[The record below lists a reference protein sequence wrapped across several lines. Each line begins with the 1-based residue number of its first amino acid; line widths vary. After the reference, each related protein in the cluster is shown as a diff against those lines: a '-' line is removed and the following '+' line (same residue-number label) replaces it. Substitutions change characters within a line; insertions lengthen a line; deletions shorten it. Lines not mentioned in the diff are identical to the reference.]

1 MTSNDLFEDI
11 LPLAPL
17 QEGMLFHATYDQDA
31 LDVYTVRL
39 AIDFEGPFDLDVF
52 RDAVRALLIRRG
64 NLRAGFLSENLSR
77 PVSVVPRAFDTPVV
91 VHDLS
96 GLGEPERAAR
106 LAELDAAE
114 RAVRFDLTAPP
125 LLRFTVVRT
134 AEQGW
139 RLMFAC
145 HHILL
150 DGWSMPI
157 VLGELFALYG
167 AGGDASALPPAAPFK
182 LYLAWLRKQ
191 DKQQGLAAWR
201 TAFDGLPGATLV
213 APDADGSVDAL
224 PGRLTV
230 DLPAGPS
237 ARLTALARRLGI
249 TVNTA
254 VQVAWGLLLARLT
267 RTEDVVFGA
276 TVSGRPPQIE
286 GVETMV
292 GLFINTVP
300 VRVRL
305 GAGESLRDLLLRVQD
320 EQSALLDH
328 HYIGLTEVQRATGHG
343 RLFDSLVAF
352 ESYPVDA
359 DSLQSSIGGLTV
371 TGVSGDDATHYPLTL
386 IVVPG
391 ERLQLRLGYQ
401 GGLFTPEAAGGL
413 LAALEGLLTAL
424 ADDDTRAV
432 TEALASIAV
441 PEGWTA
447 AAEAEAGGGTGPSVS
462 DLTVVTGGGRAP
474 RTPHEEVLC
483 GLFAEALGVP
493 SVSIDDNFFDLGG
506 HSLLATRLV
515 SRVRSVFDIELPV
528 RALFDAQTVAALAER
543 VVGSSTGGRP
553 PVRAAQER
561 PERVPLSF
569 AQRRLW
575 FLNRMEGPS
584 GTYNIPLAVRLSGA
598 LDVAAL
604 RSALVD
610 VVGRHESLRTVFPDA
625 DGQPWQQVVPVAEVS
640 LPFEVVEVTEEGLA
654 AALGSAASAGFD
666 LAVDLPVRASLFRVA
681 ESEHVLCVVVHHIAG
696 DGWSQAPLARDL
708 GAAYRARVDGAAP
721 EWAPL
726 PVQYADYALWQRDVL
741 GGEEDEGSPIAAQL
755 AYWRD
760 VLDGLPD
767 ELSLPVDR
775 ARPAVASY
783 RGGLVSVEL
792 GARLHRDLVGLAR
805 STRSSL
811 FMVLQAGVAGLLS
824 RLGAG
829 PDVPLGTAIAGRTDA
844 ALDELV
850 GFFVNTLVLRT
861 DVSGD
866 PGFRELVERVRVADL
881 AAYAHQDLPF
891 EQLVHAVQPTRSLAR
906 HPLFQVMIVLQ
917 NNAVAS
923 LDLPG
928 LTARPIDGDIG
939 AAKFDLGFNFV
950 ERKDDMGAPA
960 GVEVTVEY
968 SADLFDEDTVA
979 VLGRRLVRM
988 LTLAVADPAMPL
1000 SRLDLLEPREWQ
1012 QLLTGRPGIAPADGS
1027 ERSGG
1032 TDHADGPEHS
1042 GTLPG
1047 LFAAQVAR
1055 TPDRT
1060 AVVAEDAELS
1070 YAELDECSGR
1080 LAALLAAR
1088 GVRRGDVVAV
1098 AVPRSAALTVGH
1110 LAVLRA
1116 GAVCLPIQPDDPARR
1131 IAGILA
1137 AAAPAAVLTTR
1148 DTLPSLPASV
1158 REPVLVDEPAAVTVD
1173 AVRELPGPL
1182 PDSPAYLI
1190 HTSGAT
1196 GVLVPHRGLV
1206 NRLLWMRDAYGLGPD
1221 DRVLHKAP
1229 EDLDVSV
1236 WEQFAPLVAGS
1247 AQVVAGPGGHRD
1259 PVHLARLIRR
1269 TGVTTVHFAPSV
1281 LEVFLAGPE
1290 AAHCT
1295 GLRRVLCG
1303 GEPLPA
1309 GLPER
1314 FRALSA
1320 GAELHVL
1327 HGPTEASFDALAWD
1341 GTTGT
1346 PVAHPPAGRPVRNT
1360 RVYVLDG
1367 HLAPLPLGSTGELHV
1382 GGVQVAHGYLGR
1394 PDLTAQRFVADPYG
1408 PPGSRLFRTGDLAR
1422 ITRDGTVELLG
1433 RTDDR
1438 ITVGGRPVETGEIE
1452 GVLTTHPAVGAAI
1465 VTARPGPAG
1474 ATVLVAHHVPAD
1486 QAAPADAETLRAHAA
1501 TALPEYAVPAHYLAL
1516 DAFPRTA
1523 DGRIDLDALPEPHH
1537 STARAPRNDIEQTL
1551 CGLFADL
1558 LGKPVTS
1565 IDDSFFDLGGH
1576 SLLATRLVSRVRST
1590 FGIELPFR
1598 DIFDAQT
1605 VAALAERVVGSS
1617 TGGRPP
1623 VRAVAERPE
1632 RVPLAF
1638 AQRRLWFLNRMEGP
1652 SGTYNVPLAVRL
1664 TGSLDVAALTAAF
1677 NDVVAR
1683 HEALRTVFPETDGE
1697 PWQRVVPVA
1706 EATVPVD
1713 VVEVTEEGLAAALG
1727 SAASAGFDLAVDLPV
1742 RASLFRVAGTGT
1754 GAGAEHVLCVVMH
1767 HIAGDGWSQAPLAR
1781 DLAVAYRARL
1791 DGAMPDWQPLP
1802 VQYADY
1808 ALWQRDVLGGEE
1820 DEDSP
1825 IAAQLAYWRDALSG
1839 LPDELS
1845 LPVDR
1850 ARPAVA
1856 SYRGG
1861 LVSVELG
1868 ARLHRDLMDLARST
1882 RSSLFMV
1889 LQAGVAGLLS
1899 RLGAGPDVPLGT
1911 AIAGRTDAALDELV
1925 GFFVNTLV
1933 LRTDV
1938 SGEPGLKELV
1948 ERVRV
1953 ADLAAYAHQDL
1964 PFEQLV
1970 HAVQPTRSLARHP
1983 LFQVMIVL
1991 QNNAVASLDLP
2002 GLTARPIDQET
2013 SAAKFDLGFNFVERT
2028 DLDGAPAG
2036 IDVSIEYSADLFD
2049 ADTVRL
2055 IGERLA
2061 RLLTTGAA
2069 EPATPLTRI
2078 DLLDPAEHEQLLTG
2092 FNDTARTLE
2101 LPPVTE
2107 SGFAPETVAGLFA
2120 AQAARTPD
2128 RPAVVAED
2136 GELSY
2141 AELDER
2147 SSRLAAL
2154 LAARGVRRGDV
2165 VAVAVPRS
2173 AALTVALLAALKAGA
2188 AYLPVE
2194 TDYPAERIAYVLGD
2208 ARPAVL
2214 VTTGDALRALPEGV
2228 KGTVRSL
2235 VVLDDLGTDW
2245 ELTAVPADAVRAL
2258 PGPLPDSPA
2267 YVIYTSGSTGR
2278 PKGVVVPHRGIV
2290 NRLLWMQDAYR
2301 LGPDDRVLQKTPSGF
2316 DVSVWEFFWPLVTG
2330 SVQVA
2335 ARPGGHRDP
2344 AYLARLV
2351 QEAAVT
2357 TVHFVPSMLEVFLAE
2372 PEAARCTGLRRVLC
2386 SGEALPAGLRDRFR
2400 AVLGGVELHNLYGP
2414 TEASVDVTAWDCATA
2429 PDTPSVPI
2437 GRPIW
2442 NTRTYVLDAALI
2454 PAPTGSSGELYLG
2467 GVQLAHGYLGRP
2479 DLTAERFVADPYGP
2493 PGSRLYRTGDL
2504 ARVTRDGV
2512 IEFLGRTDDQ
2522 VKIRGQRI
2530 ELGEIEYALTRH
2542 PRVGS
2547 AVVTAHRDP
2556 SGDTRL
2562 AAYVTVAD
2570 PAAPVEAEELRDL
2583 LAALLPDHMVPAHY
2597 AVIDAV
2603 PVTPNGKVDKK
2614 ALPAPRLLDRRPG
2627 RAPRDETETVLC
2639 EIFAELLGHDTV
2651 HIDDN
2656 FFELGGHSLLATKL
2670 ISRVRDRLGAEMS
2683 VVSIFEAP
2691 TVATLAGRLGQDGTT
2706 GPTAPLLTLRP
2717 GGTDTPLFCVHP
2729 LGGLSWPYA
2738 GLAEHLPAEVALHGL
2753 QAVGLDGD
2761 DPLPGSLEEMAD
2773 DYVARI
2779 RAVQPEGPYRLLGW
2793 SLGGRIAHA
2802 MAVRLEAAGQE
2813 VELLALLDA
2822 YPSTTAEPDARFSE
2836 REFLDGIL
2844 SAAGL
2849 DAAGLD
2855 GPVDVDTV
2863 MAAVRS
2869 TGNDLAGLTAD
2880 QLRRLQRVM
2889 ANSFRLDGAALTGRC
2904 RAGAVMFAATV
2915 DPAGD
2920 PDHWL
2925 DHVDG
2930 PLEIHTV
2937 AVAHNDLVR
2946 PEPLAEIGAVLAKKL
2961 ARTAHAAGA

>member
-17 QEGMLFHATYDQDA
+17 QEGMLFHATYDEDA

-52 RDAVRALLIRRG
+52 HDAVRALLVRRN

-96 GLGEPERAAR
+96 ALDAAGRAAR
-106 LAELDAAE
+106 LAELQAAE

-125 LLRFTVVRT
+125 LLRFTVVRL
-134 AEQGW
+134 AENGW

-167 AGGDASALPPAAPFK
+167 ARGDASVLPPAAPFK

-191 DKQQGLAAWR
+191 DKERGLTAWR
-201 TAFDGLPGATLV
+201 SALDGLPGATLV
-213 APDADGSVDAL
+213 APDADDAPEAL
-224 PGRLTV
+224 PGRIV
-230 DLPAGPS
+230 ADLPAGPS
-237 ARLTALARRLGI
+237 ARLAALARRLGI

-254 VQVAWGLLLARLT
+254 VQAAWGLLLARLT
-267 RTEDVVFGA
+267 GTEDVVFGA
-276 TVSGRPPQIE
+276 TVSGRPPEID

-305 GAGESLRDLLLRVQD
+305 APGETLRDLLLRVQD

-328 HYIGLTEVQRATGHG
+328 HYLGLTEVQRAAGHG

-359 DSLQSSIGGLTV
+359 DSLQSSIGDLTV
-371 TGVSGDDATHYPLTL
+371 TGVTGDDATHYPLTL

-391 ERLQLRLGYQ
+391 ERVQLRLGYQ
-401 GGLFTPEAAGGL
+401 GGVFTPEVAGAL
-413 LAALEGLLTAL
+413 LTELERLLTAV
-424 ADDDTRAV
+424 ADDDTRPV
-432 TEALASIAV
+432 TEALASVTV
-441 PEGWTA
+441 PGGRTIGAAGAEGA
-447 AAEAEAGGGTGPSVS
+447 AGAAGGTSVS

-543 VVGSSTGGRP
+543 VVGSSAGGRP
-553 PVRAAQER
+553 PVRAAEER

-584 GTYNIPLAVRLSGA
+584 GTYNIPLAVRLSGT

-604 RSALVD
+604 RSALGD
-610 VVGRHESLRTVFPDA
+610 VVGRHESLRTVFPDV
-625 DGQPWQQVVPVAEVS
+625 DGQPWQQVVPTAGVDLPLEVTD
-640 LPFEVVEVTEEGLA
+640 VTEEGLE
-654 AALGSAASAGFD
+654 AALASAASAGFD
-666 LAVDLPVRASLFRVA
+666 LAVDLPVRASLFRVSA
-681 ESEHVLCVVVHHIAG
+681 TEHVLCVVVHHIAG

-708 GAAYRARVDGAAP
+708 GRAYRARLAGTAP
-721 EWAPL
+721 DWEPL

-741 GGEEDEGSPIAAQL
+741 GGEEDPESPIAAQL
-755 AYWRD
+755 AYWRET
-760 VLDGLPD
+760 LNGLPD
-767 ELSLPVDR
+767 ELGLPVDR
-775 ARPAVASY
+775 ARPEVASY
-783 RGGLVSVEL
+783 RGGLVRVDL

-805 STRSSL
+805 ATRSSL

-829 PDVPLGTAIAGRTDA
+829 TDVPLGTAIAGRTDA
-844 ALDELV
+844 ALDDLV

-891 EQLVHAVQPTRSLAR
+891 EQLVHAVQPSRSLAR

-928 LTARPIDGDIG
+928 LSARPIDGDIG

-950 ERKDDMGAPA
+950 ERKDAMGAPA

-968 SADLFDEDTVA
+968 SADLFDADTVA
-979 VLGRRLVRM
+979 LLGRRLVRL

-1000 SRLDLLEPREWQ
+1000 SGLDLLEPREWQ
-1012 QLLTGRPGIAPADGS
+1012 RLLTGRPGV
-1027 ERSGG
+1027 EQ
-1032 TDHADGPEHS
+1032 TDGPEPAD
-1042 GTLPG
+1042 TVPG
-1047 LFAAQVAR
+1047 LFAARAAL
-1055 TPDRT
+1055 TPDRP
-1060 AVVAEDAELS
+1060 AVVGEDAELT
-1070 YAELDECSGR
+1070 YAALDECSGR

-1098 AVPRSAALTVGH
+1098 AVPRSAALTVAH

-1116 GAVCLPIQPDDPARR
+1116 GAVCLPVRPDDPAGR
-1131 IAGILA
+1131 IARLLDET
-1137 AAAPAAVLTTR
+1137 APAAVLTTR
-1148 DTLPSLPASV
+1148 DARSCLPASV
-1158 REPVLVDEPAAVTVD
+1158 TEPVLIDEPAAVTVHAD
-1173 AVRELPGPL
+1173 HEPPGPL
-1182 PDSPAYLI
+1182 PDAPAYLI
-1190 HTSGAT
+1190 RTPG
-1196 GVLVPHRGLV
+1196 GKDVLLSHRGLV
-1206 NRLLWMRDAYGLGPD
+1206 NRLLWMRDAYGLGAD

-1229 EDLDVSV
+1229 EDADVSV
-1236 WEQFAPLVAGS
+1236 WERFAPLAAGS
-1247 AQVVAGPGGHRD
+1247 AQVVAGPGTDRD
-1259 PVHLARLIRR
+1259 PVRLARLIRR
-1269 TGVTTVHFAPSV
+1269 AGVTTVHFAPSL
-1281 LEVFLAGPE
+1281 LEVFLAEPE

-1309 GLPER
+1309 GLPDR

-1320 GAELHVL
+1320 GADLHVL
-1327 HGPTEASFDALAWD
+1327 HGAPETSSDALAWD
-1341 GTTGT
+1341 GTSGT
-1346 PVAHPPAGRPVRNT
+1346 ATAHPPAGRPVRNT

-1367 HLAPLPLGSTGELHV
+1367 RLAPLPAGSTGELYV
-1382 GGVQVAHGYLGR
+1382 GGAQVAYGYRNR
-1394 PDLTAQRFVADPYG
+1394 PDLTAERFVADPYG

-1422 ITRDGTVELLG
+1422 ITRDGTVELVG

-1438 ITVGGRPVETGEIE
+1438 ITVGGRTVEPGEAE
-1452 GVLTTHPAVGAAI
+1452 AVLTAHPAVAAAL

-1486 QAAPADAETLRAHAA
+1486 PAAPADAETLRAHAA
-1501 TALPEYAVPAHYLAL
+1501 AALPEYAVPAHYLAL

-1523 DGRIDLDALPEPHH
+1523 DGRIDRAALPEPHR
-1537 STARAPRNDIEQTL
+1537 STSRAPRDDIERTL
-1551 CGLFADL
+1551 CGLFSDL
-1558 LGKPVTS
+1558 LGKPVTG

-1605 VAALAERVVGSS
+1605 VAALAERVVASS
-1617 TGGRPP
+1617 AGGRPP

-1652 SGTYNVPLAVRL
+1652 SGTYNVPVAVRL
-1664 TGSLDVAALTAAF
+1664 TGPLDVAALTTAV

-1697 PWQRVVPVA
+1697 PWQRVVPA
-1706 EATVPVD
+1706 DRALVP
-1713 VVEVTEEGLAAALG
+1713 VEVTDVTEDGLEAALG
-1727 SAASAGFDLAVDLPV
+1727 AAASAGFDLAADLPV
-1742 RASLFRVAGTGT
+1742 RASLLRLSRT
-1754 GAGAEHVLCVVMH
+1754 EHVLCVVMH
-1767 HIAGDGWSQAPLAR
+1767 HIAGDGWSQAPLGR
-1781 DLAVAYRARL
+1781 DLATAYRARL
-1791 DGAMPDWQPLP
+1791 DGTAPDWEPLP

-1820 DEDSP
+1820 DPESP
-1825 IAAQLAYWRDALSG
+1825 IAAQLAHWRETLAG

-1861 LVSVELG
+1861 VVSVELG
-1868 ARLHRDLMDLARST
+1868 ARLHRDLADLARTT

-1899 RLGAGPDVPLGT
+1899 RLGAGTDVPLGT
-1911 AIAGRTDAALDELV
+1911 AIAGRTDAALDDLV

-1938 SGEPGLKELV
+1938 SGDPGLRELV

-1953 ADLAAYAHQDL
+1953 TDLAAYAHQDL

-1970 HAVQPTRSLARHP
+1970 HAVQPSRSLARHP

-2002 GLTARPIDQET
+2002 GLTARPVDGET

-2049 ADTVRL
+2049 AGTVRL

-2061 RLLTTGAA
+2061 RLLTTGVA

-2078 DLLDPAEHEQLLTG
+2078 DILDADEHERLVTG
-2092 FNDTARTLE
+2092 LNDTARALD

-2107 SGFAPETVAGLFA
+2107 SGFAPETIAGLFA
-2120 AQAARTPD
+2120 AQAASTPD
-2128 RPAVVAED
+2128 RPAVIGED
-2136 GELSY
+2136 AELSY
-2141 AELDER
+2141 AALDDR

-2173 AALTVALLAALKAGA
+2173 AALTVSLLAALKTGA

-2214 VTTGDALRALPEGV
+2214 VTTSAALRALPEAV

-2235 VVLDDLGTDW
+2235 IVLDDLGTDW
-2245 ELTAVPADAVRAL
+2245 ELTAVTAEEVRAL
-2258 PGPLPDSPA
+2258 PGPLPESPA

-2290 NRLLWMQDAYR
+2290 NRLLWMQDTYR
-2301 LGPDDRVLQKTPSGF
+2301 IGADDRVLQKTPSGF
-2316 DVSVWEFFWPLVTG
+2316 DVSVWEFFWPLVAG
-2330 SVQVA
+2330 STQVA

-2351 QEAAVT
+2351 RDAGVT

-2400 AVLGGVELHNLYGP
+2400 AALGGVGLHNLYGP

-2429 PDTPSVPI
+2429 PGTASVPI
-2437 GRPIW
+2437 GRPVW
-2442 NTRTYVLDAALI
+2442 NTRTYVLDAALN

-2467 GVQLAHGYLGRP
+2467 GVQLAHGYLNRP

-2530 ELGEIEYALTRH
+2530 EPGEIEHALTRH
-2542 PRVGS
+2542 ERVGS

-2562 AAYVTVAD
+2562 AAYVTAAVPD
-2570 PAAPVEAEELRDL
+2570 APVAPEELRDH

-2627 RAPRDETETVLC
+2627 RAPRDATETALC
-2639 EIFAELLGHDTV
+2639 EIFAELLGHATV

-2656 FFELGGHSLLATKL
+2656 FFDLGGHSLLATKL
-2670 ISRVRDRLGAEMS
+2670 ISRVRDRLGTDLS

-2691 TVATLAGRLGQDGTT
+2691 TVATLAGRLGRDTAT
-2706 GPTAPLLTLRP
+2706 GPTSPLLTLRP

-2738 GLAEHLPAEVALHGL
+2738 GLAEHLPAEIGLHGL
-2753 QAVGLDGD
+2753 QAVGLEGD
-2761 DPLPGSLEEMAD
+2761 EPLPETLEEMAD

-2779 RAVQPEGPYRLLGW
+2779 RTVQPEGPYRLLGW

-2802 MAVRLEAAGQE
+2802 MAERLEAAGQE

-2822 YPSTTAEPDARFSE
+2822 YPNTTADPDARFSE

-2844 SAAGL
+2844 AAAGL
-2849 DAAGLD
+2849 DADALD
-2855 GPVDVDTV
+2855 GPVDLDTV
-2863 MAAVRS
+2863 MAAVRAA
-2869 TGNDLAGLTAD
+2869 GADLAGLTTG

-2889 ANSFRLDGAALTGRC
+2889 ANSFRLDGAAPTGRC
-2904 RAGAVMFAATV
+2904 RAGAVLFAATV
-2915 DPAGD
+2915 DPAGE
-2920 PDHWL
+2920 PGHWHG
-2925 DHVDG
+2925 HVDG
-2930 PLEIHTV
+2930 GLEVHPV
-2937 AVAHNDLVR
+2937 AAGHNDLMR

-2961 ARTAHAAGA
+2961 ARATGA

>member
-17 QEGMLFHATYDQDA
+17 QEGMLFHATYDEDA

-52 RDAVRALLIRRG
+52 RDAVRALLIRRS

-96 GLGEPERAAR
+96 ALGGPERAER
-106 LAELDAAE
+106 LAELEAAE

-125 LLRFTVVRT
+125 LLRFTVVRL
-134 AEQGW
+134 AENGW

-167 AGGDASALPPAAPFK
+167 ARGDASVLPPAAPFK

-191 DKQQGLAAWR
+191 DKEQGLTAWR
-201 TAFDGLPGATLV
+201 SALDGLRGATLV
-213 APDADGSVDAL
+213 APDADDTVDTL
-224 PGRLTV
+224 PGRIV
-230 DLPAGPS
+230 ADLPAGPS

-254 VQVAWGLLLARLT
+254 VQAAWGLLLARLT
-267 RTEDVVFGA
+267 GTEDVVFGA
-276 TVSGRPPQIE
+276 TVSGRPPE
-286 GVETMV
+286 LDGVETMV

-305 GAGESLRDLLLRVQD
+305 APGESLRELLLRVQD

-328 HYIGLTEVQRATGHG
+328 HYIGLTEVQRAAGHG

-359 DSLQSSIGGLTV
+359 DSLQSSIGDLTV

-391 ERLQLRLGYQ
+391 ERVQLRLGHQ
-401 GGLFTPEAAGGL
+401 GGVFTPEVAGAL
-413 LAALEGLLTAL
+413 LTELERLLTAV
-424 ADDDTRAV
+424 ADDDTRPV
-432 TEALASIAV
+432 TEALASVTV
-441 PEGWTA
+441 PGGWPASA
-447 AAEAEAGGGTGPSVS
+447 ARADDGGTGGTSVS
-462 DLTVVTGGGRAP
+462 DLTVVSGEGRAP

-543 VVGSSTGGRP
+543 VVGSSVGGRP
-553 PVRAAQER
+553 PVRAAAER

-584 GTYNIPLAVRLSGA
+584 GTYNIPLAVRLSGT

-625 DGQPWQQVVPVAEVS
+625 DGQPWQQVVPTADVD
-640 LPFEVVEVTEEGLA
+640 LPLEVVEVTEEDLE
-654 AALGSAASAGFD
+654 AALASAASAGFD
-666 LAVDLPVRASLFRVA
+666 LAADLPVRASLFRVSA
-681 ESEHVLCVVVHHIAG
+681 TEHVLCVVVHHIAG

-708 GAAYRARVDGAAP
+708 GLAYRARLTGTAP
-721 EWAPL
+721 EWEPL

-741 GGEEDEGSPIAAQL
+741 GGEDDADSPIAAQL

-760 VLDGLPD
+760 ALDGIPD

-783 RGGLVSVEL
+783 RGGVVSVEL

-829 PDVPLGTAIAGRTDA
+829 TDVPLGTAIAGRTDA
-844 ALDELV
+844 ALDDLV

-891 EQLVHAVQPTRSLAR
+891 EQLVHAVQPARSLAR

-950 ERKDDMGAPA
+950 ERKDDLGAPA

-968 SADLFDEDTVA
+968 SADLFDADTVA
-979 VLGRRLVRM
+979 VLGRRLVRL

-1000 SRLDLLEPREWQ
+1000 SGLDLLESREWQ
-1012 QLLTGRPGIAPADGS
+1012 QLLTGRPGI
-1027 ERSGG
+1027 EQ
-1032 TDHADGPEHS
+1032 ADGPDS
-1042 GTLPG
+1042 ADTVPG
-1047 LFAAQVAR
+1047 LFAARAAS
-1055 TPDRT
+1055 TPDRP
-1060 AVVAEDAELS
+1060 AVIGEDAELS

-1088 GVRRGDVVAV
+1088 GVRRGEVVAV
-1098 AVPRSAALTVGH
+1098 AVPRSAALTVAH

-1116 GAVCLPIQPDDPARR
+1116 GAVCLPLRPDDPAGR
-1131 IAGILA
+1131 IARILDET
-1137 AAAPAAVLTTR
+1137 APAAVLTTR
-1148 DTLPSLPASV
+1148 DTLSRLPASV
-1158 REPVLVDEPAAVTVD
+1158 TEPVLIDEPAAMTVD
-1173 AVRELPGPL
+1173 VAPHLPGPL
-1182 PDSPAYLI
+1182 PDAPAYLI
-1190 HTSGAT
+1190 RTPGGT
-1196 GVLVPHRGLV
+1196 DVLLPHRGIV
-1206 NRLLWMRDAYGLGPD
+1206 NRLLWMRDTYGLDAD

-1236 WEQFAPLVAGS
+1236 WEQFAPLAAGS
-1247 AQVVAGPGGHRD
+1247 AQVVAGPGSHRD
-1259 PVHLARLIRR
+1259 PVRLARLIRR
-1269 TGVTTVHFAPSV
+1269 AGVTTVHFAPSM
-1281 LEVFLAGPE
+1281 LEVFLAEPE

-1309 GLPER
+1309 GLPDR
-1314 FRALSA
+1314 FRALTA
-1320 GAELHVL
+1320 GTELHVL
-1327 HGPTEASFDALAWD
+1327 HGSTETSSDALAWD

-1346 PVAHPPAGRPVRNT
+1346 ATAHPPAGRPVRNT
-1360 RVYVLDG
+1360 RVYVLDA
-1367 HLAPLPLGSTGELHV
+1367 HLAPLPASSTGELYV
-1382 GGVQVAHGYLGR
+1382 GGAQLALGYRNR
-1394 PDLTAQRFVADPYG
+1394 PDLTAERFVADPYG

-1422 ITRDGTVELLG
+1422 ITRDGTVELVG

-1438 ITVGGRPVETGEIE
+1438 ITVGDRTVEPGEVE
-1452 GVLTTHPAVGAAI
+1452 RVLTAHPAVGAAV

-1474 ATVLVAHHVPAD
+1474 PTVLVAHHVPAD
-1486 QAAPADAETLRAHAA
+1486 PAAPADEETLRAHAA
-1501 TALPEYAVPAHYLAL
+1501 AALPEYAVPAHFLAL

-1523 DGRIDLDALPEPHH
+1523 DGRIDRAALPEPHR
-1537 STARAPRNDIEQTL
+1537 STARGPRNDIERTL
-1551 CGLFADL
+1551 CGLFAEL
-1558 LGKPVTS
+1558 LGKPVTT

-1652 SGTYNVPLAVRL
+1652 SGTYNVPVAVRL
-1664 TGSLDVAALTAAF
+1664 TGALDVAALSAAV

-1697 PWQRVVPVA
+1697 PWQRVVPAA
-1706 EATVPVD
+1706 EATVPVE
-1713 VVEVTEEGLAAALG
+1713 VVEVTEEGLTAAVEAV
-1727 SAASAGFDLAVDLPV
+1727 ASAGFDLAVDLPV
-1742 RASLFRVAGTGT
+1742 RASLFRVG
-1754 GAGAEHVLCVVMH
+1754 ESDHVLCVVMH
-1767 HIAGDGWSQAPLAR
+1767 HIAGDGWSQAPLGR

-1791 DGAMPDWQPLP
+1791 TGTAPEWEPLP

-1808 ALWQRDVLGGEE
+1808 ALWQRDVLGGE
-1820 DEDSP
+1820 DDADSP
-1825 IAAQLAYWRDALSG
+1825 IAAQLAYWRDALDG
-1839 LPDELS
+1839 IPDELS

-1861 LVSVELG
+1861 VVSVELG
-1868 ARLHRDLMDLARST
+1868 AGLHRDLTDLARTT

-1899 RLGAGPDVPLGT
+1899 RLGAGTDVPLGT
-1911 AIAGRTDAALDELV
+1911 AVAGRTDAALDELV

-1938 SGEPGLKELV
+1938 SGDPGLKELV

-1953 ADLAAYAHQDL
+1953 TDLAAFAHQDL

-1970 HAVQPTRSLARHP
+1970 HAVQPARSLARHP

-2002 GLTARPIDQET
+2002 GLTARPIDGDT
-2013 SAAKFDLGFNFVERT
+2013 AAAKFDLGFNFVERT

-2061 RLLTTGAA
+2061 RLLTTGVA

-2078 DLLDPAEHEQLLTG
+2078 DILAPDEHDRLVTG

-2107 SGFAPETVAGLFA
+2107 SGFAPETIAGLFA
-2120 AQAARTPD
+2120 ARAASTPD
-2128 RPAVVAED
+2128 RPAVIGEDAEL
-2136 GELSY
+2136 GY
-2141 AELDER
+2141 AELDDR

-2214 VTTGDALRALPEGV
+2214 VTTSQALAALPEEI

-2245 ELTAVPADAVRAL
+2245 ELAAVAAEEIRAL
-2258 PGPLPDSPA
+2258 PGPLPQSPA

-2290 NRLLWMQDAYR
+2290 NRLLWMQDTYR
-2301 LGPDDRVLQKTPSGF
+2301 IGADDRVLQKTPSGF
-2316 DVSVWEFFWPLVTG
+2316 DVSVWEFFWPLVAG
-2330 SVQVA
+2330 STQVA

-2351 QEAAVT
+2351 QESGIT

-2400 AVLGGVELHNLYGP
+2400 AALGGVELHNLYGP

-2429 PDTPSVPI
+2429 ADTASVPI
-2437 GRPIW
+2437 GRPVW
-2442 NTRTYVLDAALI
+2442 NTRTHVLDAALN
-2454 PAPTGSSGELYLG
+2454 PAPAGSSGELYLG
-2467 GVQLAHGYLGRP
+2467 GVQLAHGYLNRP

-2530 ELGEIEYALTRH
+2530 ELGEIEHALTRH

-2547 AVVTAHRDP
+2547 AVVTAHRDE

-2562 AAYVTVAD
+2562 AAYVTVTD
-2570 PAAPVEAEELRDL
+2570 PAAPVEPEELRDL
-2583 LAALLPDHMVPAHY
+2583 LAALLPDHMVPVHY

-2627 RAPRDETETVLC
+2627 RAPRDENETALC

-2670 ISRVRDRLGAEMS
+2670 ISRVRDRLGAELS

-2691 TVATLAGRLGQDGTT
+2691 TVATLAGRLGRDATT
-2706 GPTAPLLTLRP
+2706 GPTSPLLTLRP

-2738 GLAEHLPAEVALHGL
+2738 GLAEHLPTEVGLHGL

-2761 DPLPGSLEEMAD
+2761 APLPETLQEMAD
-2773 DYVARI
+2773 DYVARV
-2779 RAVQPEGPYRLLGW
+2779 RSVQPEGPYRLLGW

-2802 MAVRLEAAGQE
+2802 MAERLEAAGQE

-2822 YPSTTAEPDARFSE
+2822 YPSTTVDTDARFSE

-2849 DAAGLD
+2849 DASALD
-2855 GPVDVDTV
+2855 GPVDIDTV

-2869 TGNDLAGLTAD
+2869 TGDDLAGLTAD

-2889 ANSFRLDGAALTGRC
+2889 ANSFRLDGAARTGRC

-2920 PDHWL
+2920 PDHWHG
-2925 DHVDG
+2925 HVDG
-2930 PLEIHTV
+2930 GLEIHTV
-2937 AVAHNDLVR
+2937 AVGHNDLMR

-2961 ARTAHAAGA
+2961 ARTSGA

>member
-17 QEGMLFHATYDQDA
+17 QEGMLFHATYDEDA

-52 RDAVRALLIRRG
+52 RDAVRALLIRRN

-96 GLGEPERAAR
+96 ALGGPERTARLGELE
-106 LAELDAAE
+106 AAE
-114 RAVRFDLTAPP
+114 RAVRFDLTSPP
-125 LLRFTVVRT
+125 LLRFTVVRL
-134 AEQGW
+134 AENGW

-157 VLGELFALYG
+157 VLGELFTLYG
-167 AGGDASALPPAAPFK
+167 ARADASALPPAAPFK

-191 DKQQGLAAWR
+191 DKEQGLKAWR
-201 TAFDGLPGATLV
+201 NALDGLPGATLV
-213 APDADGSVDAL
+213 APDADDTTQTL
-224 PGRLTV
+224 PGRIVT
-230 DLPAGPS
+230 DLPDGPS

-254 VQVAWGLLLARLT
+254 VQTAWGLLLARLT
-267 RTEDVVFGA
+267 GGEDVVFGA
-276 TVSGRPPQIE
+276 TVSGRPPE
-286 GVETMV
+286 LDGVESMV

-305 GAGESLRDLLLRVQD
+305 APGESLRELLLRVQD

-328 HYIGLTEVQRATGHG
+328 HYIGLTEVQRAAGHG

-391 ERLQLRLGYQ
+391 ERVQLRLGYQ
-401 GGLFTPEAAGGL
+401 GGLFTASTAGAL
-413 LAALEGLLTAL
+413 LTELERLLTAV

-432 TEALASIAV
+432 TEALASVTV
-441 PEGWTA
+441 PEGHRPA
-447 AAEAEAGGGTGPSVS
+447 AAAPVAAAADGAAAGGSVS
-462 DLTVVTGGGRAP
+462 DLTVASGGGRAP

-483 GLFAEALGVP
+483 GLFAEALGMP

-515 SRVRSVFDIELPV
+515 SRVRSVFGIELPV
-528 RALFDAQTVAALAER
+528 RALFDAQTVAALADR
-543 VVGSSTGGRP
+543 VTGSSTGGRP
-553 PVRAAQER
+553 PVRPVAER

-584 GTYNIPLAVRLSGA
+584 GTYNIPLAVRLSGT

-610 VVGRHESLRTVFPDA
+610 VVGRHESLRTVFPDV
-625 DGQPWQQVVPVAEVS
+625 DGQPWQQVVPVSGVD
-640 LPFEVVEVTEEGLA
+640 LPLEAVEVTEEGLE
-654 AALGSAASAGFD
+654 AALASAASAGFD
-666 LAVDLPVRASLFRVA
+666 LAADLPVRASLFRV
-681 ESEHVLCVVVHHIAG
+681 SGTEHVLCVVVHHIAG

-708 GAAYRARVDGAAP
+708 GLAYRARHAGEAP
-721 EWAPL
+721 EWEPL

-741 GGEEDEGSPIAAQL
+741 GGEEDADSPIAGQL
-755 AYWRD
+755 AYWRE

-775 ARPAVASY
+775 ARPPVASY

-829 PDVPLGTAIAGRTDA
+829 TDVPLGTAIAGRTDA
-844 ALDELV
+844 ALDDLV

-891 EQLVHAVQPTRSLAR
+891 EQLVHAVQPSRSLAR

-928 LTARPIDGDIG
+928 LTARPLDGDIG

-988 LTLAVADPAMPL
+988 LTLAAADPAMPL

-1012 QLLTGRPGIAPADGS
+1012 RLVTGRPGI
-1027 ERSGG
+1027 EQ
-1032 TDHADGPEHS
+1032 ADGPEYS

-1047 LFAAQVAR
+1047 LFAERMAR
-1055 TPDRT
+1055 TPDAP
-1060 AVVAEDAELS
+1060 AVIAEDGELS
-1070 YAELDECSGR
+1070 YAELGERSAR
-1080 LAALLAAR
+1080 LAALLADR
-1088 GVRRGDVVAV
+1088 GVRAGDVVAV
-1098 AVPRSAALTVGH
+1098 AVPRSAALTVAH

-1116 GAVCLPIQPDDPARR
+1116 GAVCLPVGPGDPAGR
-1131 IAGILA
+1131 IARVLA
-1137 AAAPAAVLTTR
+1137 EAAPAAVLTTR
-1148 DTLPSLPASV
+1148 DAASALPADV
-1158 REPVLVDEPAAVTVD
+1158 TDPVLVDDPLAVSPEPD
-1173 AVRELPGPL
+1173 RELPGPL
-1182 PDSPAYLI
+1182 PGSPAYLI
-1190 HTSGAT
+1190 PAPGGKS
-1196 GVLVPHRGLV
+1196 VLLPHRGIV
-1206 NRLLWMRDAYGLGPD
+1206 NRLLWMRDAYALDAG
-1221 DRVLHKAP
+1221 DRVLHNAP
-1229 EDLDVSV
+1229 EDLDASV
-1236 WEQFAPLVAGS
+1236 WQQFAPLAAGS
-1247 AQVVAGPGGHRD
+1247 AQVVAGPGSHRD
-1259 PVHLARLIRR
+1259 PVRLARLIRR
-1269 TGVTTVHFAPSV
+1269 TGVTTAHFAPSM
-1281 LEVFLAGPE
+1281 LEVFLAEPE
-1290 AAHCT
+1290 AAGCT

-1309 GLPER
+1309 GLPGR
-1314 FRALSA
+1314 FRTLAP
-1320 GAELHVL
+1320 GVELHVL
-1327 HGPTEASFDALAWD
+1327 HGATEASFDALSWD
-1341 GTTGT
+1341 GTTGEAT
-1346 PVAHPPAGRPVRNT
+1346 AHPPAGRPVRNT
-1360 RVYVLDG
+1360 RVYVLDAN
-1367 HLAPLPLGSTGELHV
+1367 LAPLPVGSTGELYV
-1382 GGVQVAHGYLGR
+1382 GGAQLAYGYPNR
-1394 PDLTAQRFVADPYG
+1394 PDLTAERFVADPYG
-1408 PPGSRLFRTGDLAR
+1408 PPGSRLHRTGDLAR
-1422 ITRDGTVELLG
+1422 VTGDGTVELAG
-1433 RTDDR
+1433 RTDGR
-1438 ITVGGRPVETGEIE
+1438 IAVGGRPVEPGEIE
-1452 GVLTTHPAVGAAI
+1452 QVLTAHPAVDAAL

-1474 ATVLVAHHVPAD
+1474 TTVLVAHHVPAD
-1486 QAAPADAETLRAHAA
+1486 PAAPADAETLRAHAA
-1501 TALPEYAVPAHYLAL
+1501 TALPDHAVPAHYLAL

-1523 DGRIDLDALPEPHH
+1523 DGRIDRAALPEPHH
-1537 STARAPRNDIEQTL
+1537 RTSRAPRNDVERTL
-1551 CGLFADL
+1551 CGLFTDL
-1558 LGKPVTS
+1558 LGKPVTG

-1605 VAALAERVVGSS
+1605 VAALAERVAESS
-1617 TGGRPP
+1617 AGGRVP

-1652 SGTYNVPLAVRL
+1652 SGTYNVPVAVRL
-1664 TGSLDVAALTAAF
+1664 SGPLDVAALTAAVD
-1677 NDVVAR
+1677 DVVTR

-1697 PWQRVVPVA
+1697 PWQRVVPAA
-1706 EATVPVD
+1706 EATVRVD
-1713 VVEVTEEGLAAALG
+1713 VVDVTEEGLRPALA
-1727 SAASAGFDLAVDLPV
+1727 SAASAGFDLTADLPV
-1742 RASLFRVAGTGT
+1742 RATLFRVSD
-1754 GAGAEHVLCVVMH
+1754 AEHVLCVVMH
-1767 HIAGDGWSQAPLAR
+1767 HIAGDGWSQAPLGR
-1781 DLAVAYRARL
+1781 DLAAAYRARL
-1791 DGAMPDWQPLP
+1791 DGTAPDWEPLP

-1808 ALWQRDVLGGEE
+1808 ALWQRDVLGSEE
-1820 DEDSP
+1820 DAGSP
-1825 IAAQLAYWRDALSG
+1825 IAAQLAHWREALAG
-1839 LPDELS
+1839 LPDELT

-1856 SYRGG
+1856 SYRGA
-1861 LVSVELG
+1861 VESVELG
-1868 ARLHRDLMDLARST
+1868 AALHRDLADLARST

-1899 RLGAGPDVPLGT
+1899 RLGAGTDVPLGT
-1911 AIAGRTDAALDELV
+1911 AIAGRTDSALDDLV

-1938 SGEPGLKELV
+1938 SGDPGFRELV

-1953 ADLAAYAHQDL
+1953 TDLAAYAHQDL

-1970 HAVQPTRSLARHP
+1970 HAVQPARSLARHP

-1991 QNNAVASLDLP
+1991 QNNAAASLDLP
-2002 GLTARPIDQET
+2002 GLTARPVDGET
-2013 SAAKFDLGFNFVERT
+2013 AAAKFDLGFNFVERT

-2036 IDVSIEYSADLFD
+2036 IDVSIEYSTDLFD
-2049 ADTVRL
+2049 GGTVRL

-2061 RLLTTGAA
+2061 RLLTTGVA

-2078 DLLDPAEHEQLLTG
+2078 GLLDEAEHERLVDG
-2092 FNDTARTLE
+2092 FNDTAHALE

-2107 SGFAPETVAGLFA
+2107 AGFAPETLAGLFA
-2120 AQAARTPD
+2120 AQAASTPD
-2128 RPAVVAED
+2128 RPAVTGED

-2141 AELDER
+2141 AELDDR
-2147 SSRLAAL
+2147 SARLAAL
-2154 LAARGVRRGDV
+2154 LAARGVRSGDV

-2173 AALTVALLAALKAGA
+2173 AGLTVALLAALKAGA

-2214 VTTGDALRALPEGV
+2214 VTTSQALRALPEAV

-2245 ELTAVPADAVRAL
+2245 ELSAVSADETRAL
-2258 PGPLPDSPA
+2258 PGPLPESPA

-2301 LGPDDRVLQKTPSGF
+2301 IGPGDRVLQKTPSGF
-2316 DVSVWEFFWPLVTG
+2316 DVSVWEFFWPLITG
-2330 SVQVA
+2330 AVQVA

-2344 AYLARLV
+2344 AYLARLI
-2351 QEAAVT
+2351 QEEAVT

-2400 AVLGGVELHNLYGP
+2400 ALLGGVELHNLYGP
-2414 TEASVDVTAWDCATA
+2414 TEASVDVTAWDCAVS
-2429 PDTPSVPI
+2429 PDAASVPI
-2437 GRPIW
+2437 GRPVW
-2442 NTRTYVLDAALI
+2442 NTRTYVLDATLT
-2454 PAPTGSSGELYLG
+2454 PAPAGSSGELYLG

-2504 ARVTRDGV
+2504 ARITRDGV

-2530 ELGEIEYALTRH
+2530 ELGEIEHALTRH
-2542 PRVGS
+2542 GRVGS
-2547 AVVTAHRDP
+2547 AVVCALRDP

-2562 AAYVTVAD
+2562 AAYVTEAGPSSPVD
-2570 PAAPVEAEELRDL
+2570 PEELRDH
-2583 LAALLPDHMVPAHY
+2583 LAELLPDHMVPVHY
-2597 AVIDAV
+2597 TVIDAV

-2627 RAPRDETETVLC
+2627 RAPRDETETALC
-2639 EIFAELLGHDTV
+2639 EIFAGLLGHDTV
-2651 HIDDN
+2651 SIDDN

-2691 TVATLAGRLGQDGTT
+2691 TVAALAVRLGQDGAA

-2717 GGTDTPLFCVHP
+2717 GGTDTALFCVHP

-2738 GLAEHLPAEVALHGL
+2738 SLAEHLPADVALYGL
-2753 QAVGLDGD
+2753 QAVGLDDGD
-2761 DPLPGSLEEMAD
+2761 APLPGTLEEMAD
-2773 DYVARI
+2773 DYVARV

-2802 MAVRLEAAGQE
+2802 MASRLEAAGQE

-2822 YPSTTAEPDARFSE
+2822 YPSTEADTEAHFSE
-2836 REFLDGIL
+2836 REFLDGVL

-2849 DAAGLD
+2849 DAADVD
-2855 GPVDVDTV
+2855 GPLDVDTV

-2869 TGNDLAGLTAD
+2869 AGADLAGLTAD
-2880 QLRRLQRVM
+2880 QLRRLQHVM
-2889 ANSFRLDGAALTGRC
+2889 ANSFRVDGAAVTGRC

-2915 DPAGD
+2915 DPVGD
-2920 PDHWL
+2920 PAHWL
-2925 DHVDG
+2925 DHVG
-2930 PLEIHTV
+2930 GELEVHSV
-2937 AVAHNDLVR
+2937 AAAHNDLMR
-2946 PEPLAEIGAVLAKKL
+2946 PEPLAEMGAVLAKKL
-2961 ARTAHAAGA
+2961 ARTARADHA

>member
-17 QEGMLFHATYDQDA
+17 QEGMLFHATYDEEA

-39 AIDFEGPFDLDVF
+39 AIDFEGAFDLDVF
-52 RDAVRALLIRRG
+52 RDAVRALLIRRS

-96 GLGEPERAAR
+96 ALGEPERTER
-106 LAELDAAE
+106 LAELDDAE
-114 RAVRFDLTAPP
+114 RSVRFDLASPP
-125 LLRFTVVRT
+125 LLRFTVVRL
-134 AEQGW
+134 ADDRW

-157 VLGELFALYG
+157 VLGELFTLYG
-167 AGGDASALPPAAPFK
+167 ARADASVLPPAAPFK

-191 DKQQGLAAWR
+191 DKEQGLKAWR
-201 TAFDGLPGATLV
+201 SALDGLRGATLV
-213 APDADGSVDAL
+213 APDAEGSPEAL
-224 PGRLTV
+224 PGRITT

-254 VQVAWGLLLARLT
+254 VQTAWGLLLARLT
-267 RTEDVVFGA
+267 GTEDVVFGA
-276 TVSGRPPQIE
+276 TVSGRPPE
-286 GVETMV
+286 LDGVETMV

-300 VRVRL
+300 VRIAL
-305 GAGESLRDLLLRVQD
+305 APGESLRELLLRVQD

-328 HYIGLTEVQRATGHG
+328 HYIGLTDIQRAAGHG

-391 ERLQLRLGYQ
+391 ERVQLRLGHQ
-401 GGLFTPEAAGGL
+401 GGLFTAEAAGDL
-413 LAALEGLLTAL
+413 LAELERLLTAL
-424 ADDDTRAV
+424 ADDDTRPV
-432 TEALASIAV
+432 TEVLASVTV
-441 PEGWTA
+441 PEGRPAVAESADDTA
-447 AAEAEAGGGTGPSVS
+447 RGTSVS
-462 DLTVVTGGGRAP
+462 DLSVVSGQGRAP

-483 GLFAEALGVP
+483 GLFAEHLGVP

-515 SRVRSVFDIELPV
+515 SRVRSVFGIELPV
-528 RALFDAQTVAALAER
+528 RALFDAQTVAALVER

-553 PVRAAQER
+553 PVRAVEQR

-584 GTYNIPLAVRLSGA
+584 GTYNIPLAVRLSGT
-598 LDVAAL
+598 LDVPAL
-604 RSALVD
+604 RSALED
-610 VVGRHESLRTVFPDA
+610 VVGRHEALRTVFPDV
-625 DGQPWQQVVPVAEVS
+625 DGQPWQQVVPAAEATV
-640 LPFEVVEVTEEGLA
+640 PVDVVDVTEEGLE
-654 AALGSAASAGFD
+654 AALGSVASAGFD
-666 LAVDLPVRASLFRVA
+666 LAVDLPVRASLFRLS
-681 ESEHVLCVVVHHIAG
+681 ETEHVLCVVVHHIAG
-696 DGWSQAPLARDL
+696 DGWSQAPLGRDL
-708 GAAYRARVDGAAP
+708 AVAYRARLGGTAP
-721 EWAPL
+721 DWEPL

-741 GGEEDEGSPIAAQL
+741 GGEEEADSPIAAQL
-755 AYWRD
+755 AYWREA
-760 VLDGLPD
+760 LEGLPD

-783 RGGLVSVEL
+783 RGGVVSVEL

-829 PDVPLGTAIAGRTDA
+829 TDVPLGTAIAGRTDA
-844 ALDELV
+844 ALDDLV

-866 PGFRELVERVRVADL
+866 PGFRELVERVRVTDL

-891 EQLVHAVQPTRSLAR
+891 EQLVHAVQPSRSLAR

-939 AAKFDLGFNFV
+939 SAKFDLGFNFV
-950 ERKDDMGAPA
+950 ERKDDTGAPA

-968 SADLFDEDTVA
+968 SADLFDADTA
-979 VLGRRLVRM
+979 DALGRRLMRL
-988 LTLAVADPAMPL
+988 LTLAVADPAMPI
-1000 SRLDLLEPREWQ
+1000 SGYDLLEPREWR
-1012 QLLTGRPGIAPADGS
+1012 QLLTGRPGLD
-1027 ERSGG
+1027 R
-1032 TDHADGPEHS
+1032 ADGPEHAD
-1042 GTLPG
+1042 TVPG
-1047 LFAAQVAR
+1047 LFAAQMAR
-1055 TPDRT
+1055 TPDHP
-1060 AVVAEDAELS
+1060 AVIADDAELS
-1070 YAELDECSGR
+1070 YAELGARSSR

-1098 AVPRSAALTVGH
+1098 AVPRSAALTVAH

-1116 GAVCLPIQPDDPARR
+1116 GAVCLPVRPDDPAGR
-1131 IAGILA
+1131 IARLLDE
-1137 AAAPAAVLTTR
+1137 AAPAAVLTTR
-1148 DTLPSLPASV
+1148 DTAPTLPV
-1158 REPVLVDEPAAVTVD
+1158 TEPVLVDDLLAAPAEPD
-1173 AVRELPGPL
+1173 RELPGPL
-1182 PDSPAYLI
+1182 PDSPAYLVPVPGGK
-1190 HTSGAT
+1190 T
-1196 GVLVPHRGLV
+1196 VLLPHRGIV
-1206 NRLLWMRDAYGLGPD
+1206 NRLLWMRDTHGLGAD

-1229 EDLDVSV
+1229 EDLGVCV
-1236 WEQFAPLVAGS
+1236 WEQFAPLVSGS
-1247 AQVVAGPGGHRD
+1247 TQVVAAPGRHRD

-1269 TGVTTVHFAPSV
+1269 TGVTTVHFAPSM
-1281 LEVFLAGPE
+1281 LEVFLAEPE
-1290 AAHCT
+1290 ATRCT

-1303 GEPLPA
+1303 GEPLPP

-1314 FRALSA
+1314 FRALHA
-1320 GAELHVL
+1320 GVELQVL
-1327 HGPTEASFDALAWD
+1327 HGPTEVSFDALAWD
-1341 GTTGT
+1341 ATTGAT
-1346 PVAHPPAGRPVRNT
+1346 TAHPPAGRPVPHT
-1360 RVYVLDG
+1360 RVYVLDER
-1367 HLAPLPLGSTGELHV
+1367 LAPVPAGSGGELYL
-1382 GGVQVAHGYLGR
+1382 GGVQLAHGYPGR
-1394 PDLTAQRFVADPYG
+1394 PDLTAERFVADPYG
-1408 PPGSRLFRTGDLAR
+1408 PPGSRLHRTGDLAR

-1438 ITVGGRPVETGEIE
+1438 ITVDGRPVETGEIE
-1452 GVLTTHPAVGAAI
+1452 RVLTAHPAVDAAL
-1465 VTARPGPAG
+1465 VTARPGPTG
-1474 ATVLVAHHVPAD
+1474 GSVLVAHHVPAD
-1486 QAAPADAETLRAHAA
+1486 PAAPADAEELRAHVAA
-1501 TALPEYAVPAHYLAL
+1501 VLPEYAVPAHFPAL
-1516 DAFPRTA
+1516 DVFPRTA
-1523 DGRIDLDALPEPHH
+1523 DGRIDRAALPEPRR
-1537 STARAPRNDIEQTL
+1537 STARAPRNDIERTL
-1551 CGLFADL
+1551 CGLFAEL
-1558 LGKPVTS
+1558 LGKPVTG
-1565 IDDSFFDLGGH
+1565 IDDSFFELGGH

-1623 VRAVAERPE
+1623 VRAVEQRPE

-1638 AQRRLWFLNRMEGP
+1638 AQRRLWFLNRLEGRT
-1652 SGTYNVPLAVRL
+1652 GTYNVPVAVRL
-1664 TGSLDVAALTAAF
+1664 SGPLDVAALGAAV

-1697 PWQRVVPVA
+1697 PWQRVVPAA

-1713 VVEVTEEGLAAALG
+1713 VVDVTEEGLEAALG

-1742 RASLFRVAGTGT
+1742 RASLFRLSET
-1754 GAGAEHVLCVVMH
+1754 EHVLCVVMH
-1767 HIAGDGWSQAPLAR
+1767 HIAGDGWSQAPLGR

-1791 DGAMPDWQPLP
+1791 GGTAPDWEPLP

-1820 DEDSP
+1820 DPDSP
-1825 IAAQLAYWRDALSG
+1825 IAAQLAYWREALEG
-1839 LPDELS
+1839 LPDELN
-1845 LPVDR
+1845 LPADR

-1861 LVSVELG
+1861 AVSVELG
-1868 ARLHRDLMDLARST
+1868 AALHRDLTDLARTT

-1899 RLGAGPDVPLGT
+1899 RLGAGTDVPLGT
-1911 AIAGRTDAALDELV
+1911 AIAGRTDAALDDLV

-1938 SGEPGLKELV
+1938 SGDPGLRELV

-1953 ADLAAYAHQDL
+1953 TDLAAYAHQDL

-1970 HAVQPTRSLARHP
+1970 HAVQPSRSLARHP

-1991 QNNAVASLDLP
+1991 QNNAAASLDLP
-2002 GLTARPIDQET
+2002 GLTARPLGGET

-2036 IDVSIEYSADLFD
+2036 IDVSIEYSTDLFD

-2055 IGERLA
+2055 IGERLT
-2061 RLLTTGAA
+2061 RLLTTGVA

-2078 DLLDPAEHEQLLTG
+2078 DILDPAEHERLVTG
-2092 FNDTARTLE
+2092 FNDTAHPLE

-2107 SGFAPETVAGLFA
+2107 SGFAPETIAGLFA

-2128 RPAVVAED
+2128 RPALTGED
-2136 GELSY
+2136 ARLSY
-2141 AELDER
+2141 AGLDDR

-2214 VTTGDALRALPEGV
+2214 VTTARALRDLPESV
-2228 KGTVRSL
+2228 EGTVRSL

-2245 ELTAVPADAVRAL
+2245 ELAAVTDDEVRAL

-2301 LGPDDRVLQKTPSGF
+2301 IGPDDRVLQKTPSGF

-2351 QEAAVT
+2351 QDEGIT

-2372 PEAARCTGLRRVLC
+2372 PEAAHCTGLRRVLC

-2400 AVLGGVELHNLYGP
+2400 ARLGGVELHNLYGP

-2429 PDTPSVPI
+2429 ADTPSVPI
-2437 GRPIW
+2437 GRPVW
-2442 NTRTYVLDAALI
+2442 NTRTHVLDAALA

-2479 DLTAERFVADPYGP
+2479 DLTAECFVADPYGP

-2504 ARVTRDGV
+2504 ARVTRAGV

-2530 ELGEIEYALTRH
+2530 ELGEIEHALTRH
-2542 PRVGS
+2542 EGVGS

-2562 AAYVTVAD
+2562 AAYVTAAD
-2570 PAAPVEAEELRDL
+2570 PAVTVAPEELREH

-2597 AVIDAV
+2597 AVIDVV

-2627 RAPRDETETVLC
+2627 RAPRDETETALC
-2639 EIFAELLGHDTV
+2639 EIFAGLLGHDTV

-2670 ISRVRDRLGAEMS
+2670 ISRVRDRLGAELS
-2683 VVSIFEAP
+2683 VVSVFEAP
-2691 TVATLAGRLGQDGTT
+2691 TVAALAVRLGQGGATR
-2706 GPTAPLLTLRP
+2706 PTAPLLTLRP

-2729 LGGLSWPYA
+2729 LGGLAWPYA
-2738 GLAEHLPAEVALHGL
+2738 SLAEHLPAEVGLHGL

-2761 DPLPGSLEEMAD
+2761 EPLPASMEEMAD
-2773 DYVARI
+2773 DYVTRI
-2779 RAVQPEGPYRLLGW
+2779 RTVQPEGPYRLLGW

-2802 MAVRLEAAGQE
+2802 MAERLEAAGQE

-2822 YPSTTAEPDARFSE
+2822 YPSTTADPDARFSE
-2836 REFLDGIL
+2836 REFLEGIL

-2849 DAAGLD
+2849 DADALD
-2855 GPVDVDTV
+2855 GPVAVDTV
-2863 MAAVRS
+2863 MAAVRA
-2869 TGNDLAGLTAD
+2869 TGNDLAGLTED
-2880 QLRRLQRVM
+2880 QLRGLQRVM
-2889 ANSFRLDGAALTGRC
+2889 ANSFRIDGAARTGRC
-2904 RAGAVMFAATV
+2904 RAGAVLFAATV
-2915 DPAGD
+2915 DQAGD
-2920 PDHWL
+2920 PAHWRDHL
-2925 DHVDG
+2925 G
-2930 PLEIHTV
+2930 GELEVHTV
-2937 AVAHNDLVR
+2937 AVAHNDLMR
-2946 PEPLAEIGAVLAKKL
+2946 PEPLAEMGAVLAKKL
-2961 ARTAHAAGA
+2961 ARTSRADHA

>member
-17 QEGMLFHATYDQDA
+17 QEGMLFHATYDEDA

-52 RDAVRALLIRRG
+52 RDAVRALLVRRG

-96 GLGEPERAAR
+96 ALGEPERAAR

-114 RAVRFDLTAPP
+114 RAVRFDLTKPP
-125 LLRFTVVRT
+125 LLRFTVVRL
-134 AEQGW
+134 ADRGW

-167 AGGDASALPPAAPFK
+167 ARGDASVLPPAAPFK
-182 LYLAWLRKQ
+182 LYLAWLRRQ
-191 DKQQGLAAWR
+191 DKEQGLKAWR
-201 TAFDGLPGATLV
+201 SALDGLPGATLV
-213 APDADGSVDAL
+213 APGADDTLEAL
-224 PGRLTV
+224 PGRVVT

-237 ARLTALARRLGI
+237 TRLTALARRLGI

-254 VQVAWGLLLARLT
+254 VQTAWGLLLARLT
-267 RTEDVVFGA
+267 GRDDVVFGA
-276 TVSGRPPQIE
+276 TVSGRPPE
-286 GVETMV
+286 LDGVETMV

-300 VRVRL
+300 VRIRL
-305 GAGESLRDLLLRVQD
+305 APGETLRELLLRVQD

-328 HYIGLTEVQRATGHG
+328 HYIGLTEVQRAAGHG

-359 DSLQSSIGGLTV
+359 DSLQSSIGDLTV

-391 ERLQLRLGYQ
+391 ERVQLRLGHQ
-401 GGLFTPEAAGGL
+401 GGLFTAQAAGAL
-413 LAALEGLLTAL
+413 LTELERLLTAV
-424 ADDDTRAV
+424 ADDDSRPV
-432 TEALASIAV
+432 TEVLASVTV
-441 PEGWTA
+441 PEMRPAG
-447 AAEAEAGGGTGPSVS
+447 AESAGGDTGGTSVS
-462 DLTVVTGGGRAP
+462 DLTVVSGGGRAP

-543 VVGSSTGGRP
+543 VTRSSTGGRP
-553 PVRAAQER
+553 PVRAAGER

-575 FLNRMEGPS
+575 FLGRMEGPS
-584 GTYNIPLAVRLSGA
+584 GTYNIPLAVRLTGT
-598 LDVAAL
+598 LDVPAL
-604 RSALVD
+604 RSALRD
-610 VVGRHESLRTVFPDA
+610 VVGRHESLRTVFPDV
-625 DGQPWQQVVPVAEVS
+625 DGQPWQRVVPLAEAD
-640 LPFEVVEVTEEGLA
+640 LPLEVVEVTEEGLR

-666 LAVDLPVRASLFRVA
+666 LAVDLPVRASLFRVS
-681 ESEHVLCVVVHHIAG
+681 ETEHVLCVVVHHIAG

-708 GAAYRARVDGAAP
+708 GLAYRARLAGAAP
-721 EWAPL
+721 EWEPL

-741 GGEEDEGSPIAAQL
+741 GGEEDADSPIAAQL
-755 AYWRD
+755 AYWREA
-760 VLDGLPD
+760 LQGLPD

-783 RGGLVSVEL
+783 RGGTVSVDL

-805 STRSSL
+805 ATRSSL

-844 ALDELV
+844 ALDDLV

-866 PGFRELVERVRVADL
+866 PGFRELVERVRVTDL

-891 EQLVHAVQPTRSLAR
+891 EQLVHAVQPARSLAR

-928 LTARPIDGDIG
+928 LSARPIDGDIG

-1000 SRLDLLEPREWQ
+1000 SGLDLLEPREWQ
-1012 QLLTGRPGIAPADGS
+1012 QLLTGRPGI
-1027 ERSGG
+1027 EQ
-1032 TDHADGPEHS
+1032 ADGPEHS
-1042 GTLPG
+1042 DTLPG
-1047 LFAAQVAR
+1047 LFAAR
-1055 TPDRT
+1055 TAAAPDHP
-1060 AVVAEDAELS
+1060 AVVAEDGELS
-1070 YAELDECSGR
+1070 YAELGERSAR
-1080 LAALLAAR
+1080 LAALLADR

-1098 AVPRSAALTVGH
+1098 AVPRSAALTVAH

-1116 GAVCLPIQPDDPARR
+1116 GAVCLPVRPEDPPGR
-1131 IAGILA
+1131 IARVLGE
-1137 AAAPAAVLTTR
+1137 AAPAAVLTTR
-1148 DTLPSLPASV
+1148 DTAPSLPATV
-1158 REPVLVDEPAAVTVD
+1158 TGPVLVDDPLAVSVEPD
-1173 AVRELPGPL
+1173 RELPGPL
-1182 PDSPAYLI
+1182 PDAPAYLI
-1190 HTSGAT
+1190 RTPGGES
-1196 GVLVPHRGLV
+1196 VLLPHRGIV
-1206 NRLLWMRDAYGLGPD
+1206 NRLLWMRDTCGLGAG

-1236 WEQFAPLVAGS
+1236 WEQFAPLAAG
-1247 AQVVAGPGGHRD
+1247 ATQVVAGPGSHRD
-1259 PVHLARLIRR
+1259 PVRLARLIHRA
-1269 TGVTTVHFAPSV
+1269 GVNTAHFAPSE
-1281 LEVFLAGPE
+1281 LEVFLAEPE

-1303 GEPLPA
+1303 GEALPA
-1309 GLPER
+1309 GLPDR
-1314 FRALSA
+1314 FRTLSP
-1320 GAELHVL
+1320 GAELRVL
-1327 HGPTEASFDALAWD
+1327 HGPTEASFDVLAWD
-1341 GTTGT
+1341 GATGT
-1346 PVAHPPAGRPVRNT
+1346 TTAHPPAGRPVRNT
-1360 RVYVLDG
+1360 RVYVLDD
-1367 HLAPLPLGSTGELHV
+1367 HLAPLPAGSAGELYV
-1382 GGVQVAHGYLGR
+1382 AGVQVAHGYLNR
-1394 PDLTAQRFVADPYG
+1394 PDLTAERFVADPYG

-1433 RTDDR
+1433 RTDGR
-1438 ITVGGRPVETGEIE
+1438 VAVGGRPVDPGEVE
-1452 GVLTTHPAVGAAI
+1452 RVLTAHPAVGAAL

-1486 QAAPADAETLRAHAA
+1486 PAAPADAGTLRAHAA
-1501 TALPEYAVPAHYLAL
+1501 AALPEYAVPAHYLAL

-1523 DGRIDLDALPEPHH
+1523 DGRIDRAALPEPHR

-1558 LGKPVTS
+1558 LGKPVTG

-1605 VAALAERVVGSS
+1605 VAALAERVVASS
-1617 TGGRPP
+1617 AGGRPP
-1623 VRAVAERPE
+1623 VRAVADRPE

-1652 SGTYNVPLAVRL
+1652 SGTYNVPVAVRL
-1664 TGSLDVAALTAAF
+1664 SGALDVPALTAAF
-1677 NDVVAR
+1677 HDVVAR

-1697 PWQRVVPVA
+1697 PWQRVLPAAEAVVPV
-1706 EATVPVD
+1706 EVVD
-1713 VVEVTEEGLAAALG
+1713 VTEEGLRTALEA
-1727 SAASAGFDLAVDLPV
+1727 AASAGFDLAVDLPV
-1742 RASLFRVAGTGT
+1742 RASLFRVSET
-1754 GAGAEHVLCVVMH
+1754 EHVLCVVMH
-1767 HIAGDGWSQAPLAR
+1767 HIAGDGWSQAPLGR
-1781 DLAVAYRARL
+1781 DLALAYRARL
-1791 DGAMPDWQPLP
+1791 AGTAPEWEPLP

-1820 DEDSP
+1820 DADSP
-1825 IAAQLAYWRDALSG
+1825 IAAQLAYWREALQG

-1861 LVSVELG
+1861 TVSVELG
-1868 ARLHRDLMDLARST
+1868 AGLHRDLTGLASST

-1911 AIAGRTDAALDELV
+1911 AIAGRTDAALDDLV

-1938 SGEPGLKELV
+1938 SGDPGFRELV

-1953 ADLAAYAHQDL
+1953 TDLAAYAHQDL

-1970 HAVQPTRSLARHP
+1970 HAVQPARSLARHP

-1991 QNNAVASLDLP
+1991 QNNAVATLDLP
-2002 GLTARPIDQET
+2002 GLTARPVDGET

-2036 IDVSIEYSADLFD
+2036 IDVSLEYSADLFD
-2049 ADTVRL
+2049 AGTVRL
-2055 IGERLA
+2055 IGERLV
-2061 RLLTTGAA
+2061 RLLTAAVA

-2078 DLLDPAEHEQLLTG
+2078 DILDPAERERLVTG
-2092 FNDTARTLE
+2092 FNDTAHGLE
-2101 LPPVTE
+2101 LPPATE
-2107 SGFAPETVAGLFA
+2107 SGFAPETLAGLFA
-2120 AQAARTPD
+2120 AQAASTPD
-2128 RPAVVAED
+2128 RPAVTGED

-2141 AELDER
+2141 AALDDR

-2214 VTTGDALRALPEGV
+2214 LTTSQALRALPDAV

-2245 ELTAVPADAVRAL
+2245 ELAAVSAEETRAL

-2301 LGPDDRVLQKTPSGF
+2301 IGSGDRVLQKTPSGF

-2344 AYLARLV
+2344 AYLARLI
-2351 QEAAVT
+2351 QEAAIT

-2400 AVLGGVELHNLYGP
+2400 ALLGGVELHNLYGP
-2414 TEASVDVTAWDCATA
+2414 TEASVDVTAWDCAA
-2429 PDTPSVPI
+2429 RPDSANVPI
-2437 GRPIW
+2437 GRPVW
-2442 NTRTYVLDAALI
+2442 NTRTHVLDAALGPV
-2454 PAPTGSSGELYLG
+2454 PAGSSGELYLG

-2504 ARVTRDGV
+2504 ARITRDGV
-2512 IEFLGRTDDQ
+2512 IEYLGRTDDQ

-2530 ELGEIEYALTRH
+2530 ELGEIEHALTRH
-2542 PRVGS
+2542 ARVGS
-2547 AVVTAHRDP
+2547 AVVTALRDP

-2562 AAYVTVAD
+2562 AAYVTAAD
-2570 PAAPVEAEELRDL
+2570 PAAPVGPEELRDH
-2583 LAALLPDHMVPAHY
+2583 LAALLPDHMVPVHY
-2597 AVIDAV
+2597 AVIDTV

-2627 RAPRDETETVLC
+2627 RGPRDATEAALC
-2639 EIFAELLGHDTV
+2639 EIFAGLLGHDTV

-2656 FFELGGHSLLATKL
+2656 FFDLGGHSLLATKL
-2670 ISRVRDRLGAEMS
+2670 ISRVRDRLGAELS
-2683 VVSIFEAP
+2683 VVSVFEAP
-2691 TVATLAGRLGQDGTT
+2691 TVAALAGRLGQDTT
-2706 GPTAPLLTLRP
+2706 AGPTAPLLTLRP
-2717 GGTDTPLFCVHP
+2717 GTDTPLFCVHP

-2738 GLAEHLPAEVALHGL
+2738 SLAEHLPAEVALYGL

-2761 DPLPGSLEEMAD
+2761 GPLPGTLQEMAD
-2773 DYVARI
+2773 DYVARV

-2802 MAVRLEAAGQE
+2802 MTARLEADGQE

-2822 YPSTTAEPDARFSE
+2822 YPNTEADPEARFSE
-2836 REFLDGIL
+2836 REFLDGVL
-2844 SAAGL
+2844 AAAGL
-2849 DAAGLD
+2849 EAADVD
-2855 GPVDVDTV
+2855 GPVDADSV

-2869 TGNDLAGLTAD
+2869 AGKDLAGLTAD
-2880 QLRRLQRVM
+2880 QLRRLQHVM
-2889 ANSFRLDGAALTGRC
+2889 ANSFRIDGAAPTGRC
-2904 RAGAVMFAATV
+2904 RAGAVLFAATV
-2915 DPAGD
+2915 DPVGD
-2920 PDHWL
+2920 PGHWH
-2925 DHVDG
+2925 DHVGGD
-2930 PLEIHTV
+2930 LEVHSV
-2937 AVAHNDLVR
+2937 AASHNDLMR
-2946 PEPLAEIGAVLAKKL
+2946 PEPLAEMGAVLAKKL
-2961 ARTAHAAGA
+2961 APAARADHA